1 MKSETE
7 RSLKGLGESHPVPV
21 QGGSAQDGLIIGVHQ
36 LTALLLKLRDIR
48 LLRYLLASVGAL
60 AVDVGVFLILLSALA
75 PAALASA
82 IGYSAGIL
90 AHWILSSRTVFTDT
104 VAERGHERTKQ
115 KALFVVSA
123 LAGLALTTAIVGTA
137 DFYAID
143 PRPAKL
149 VAIVASFTM
158 TWLLR
163 SRVVFRAAS

>member
-1 MKSETE
+1 M
-7 RSLKGLGESHPVPV
+7 
-21 QGGSAQDGLIIGVHQ
+21 
-36 LTALLLKLRDIR
+36 TALLLKMRDIR

-60 AVDVGVFLILLSALA
+60 AVDVGCFLILLSMGTL
-75 PAALASA
+75 AALASA

-104 VAERGHERTKQ
+104 VAERGHKRTKQ
-115 KALFVVSA
+115 KALFVISA
-123 LAGLALTTAIVGTA
+123 LLGLALTTAIVGAA

-143 PRPAKL
+143 PRLAKL
-149 VAIVASFTM
+149 VAIAASFTM